1 MINGVAKPI
10 DNGNFLFLYCFAN
23 SVNNTIVI
31 NAMISGIRFNSG
43 VAMLAV
49 TNKTVYMP
57 NGIVTIYL
65 KLLALLL
72 KLLVIASAPQIRHG
86 IIAGNV

>member
-31 NAMISGIRFNSG
+31 TAMISGIGFNSG
-43 VAMLAV
+43 VAMLA
-49 TNKTVYMP
+49 TRNKIVYMP

-65 KLLALLL
+65 KLLLLL
-72 KLLVIASAPQIRHG
+72 WQLVVIASAPQIRHG

>member
-1 MINGVAKPI
+1 MVNGVAKHI
-10 DNGNFLFLYCFAN
+10 DSGNFLFLYCFVN

-31 NAMISGIRFNSG
+31 NAMISGIGFNSG

-49 TNKTVYMP
+49 TNKMVYMP

-65 KLLALLL
+65 KTISL
-72 KLLVIASAPQIRHG
+72 
-86 IIAGNV
+86 IIEATSNSFSTPDDTRNYGW

>member
-1 MINGVAKPI
+1 MINGVAKHI
-10 DNGNFLFLYCFAN
+10 DNGNFLFLYCFVN

-31 NAMISGIRFNSG
+31 NAMISGIGFNSG

-72 KLLVIASAPQIRHG
+72 NG
-86 IIAGNV
+86 IGRNECTL

>member
-1 MINGVAKPI
+1 MVNGVAKHI
-10 DNGNFLFLYCFAN
+10 DSGNFLFLYCFVN

-31 NAMISGIRFNSG
+31 NAMISGIGFNSG

-49 TNKTVYMP
+49 TNKMVYMP

-65 KLLALLL
+65 KLLALFL
-72 KLLVIASAPQIRHG
+72 KLLVIASAPHRIQVIM
-86 IIAGNV
+86 AV

>member
-31 NAMISGIRFNSG
+31 NAMISGIGFNSG
-43 VAMLAV
+43 VAMLA
-49 TNKTVYMP
+49 TRNKIVYMP

-65 KLLALLL
+65 KTTT
-72 KLLVIASAPQIRHG
+72 LVMAASCDSFSAPDKTWDYCW
-86 IIAGNV
+86 

>member
-1 MINGVAKPI
+1 MINGVVKHI

-23 SVNNTIVI
+23 SVNNTIVS
-31 NAMISGIRFNSG
+31 NAMISGIGFNSG

-65 KLLALLL
+65 KLVLLL
-72 KLLVIASAPQIRHG
+72 
-86 IIAGNV
+86 

>member
-1 MINGVAKPI
+1 MINGVAKHI

-31 NAMISGIRFNSG
+31 NAMISGIGFNSG

-49 TNKTVYMP
+49 IK
-57 NGIVTIYL
+57 
-65 KLLALLL
+65 
-72 KLLVIASAPQIRHG
+72 
-86 IIAGNV
+86 

>member
-1 MINGVAKPI
+1 MVNGVAKHI
-10 DNGNFLFLYCFAN
+10 DSGNFLFLYCFVN

-31 NAMISGIRFNSG
+31 NAMISGIGFNSG

-49 TNKTVYMP
+49 TNKMVYMP

-65 KLLALLL
+65 KLLALFL
-72 KLLVIASAPQIRHG
+72 KLLVIASAPQMIQG
-86 IIAGNV
+86 IMAGKV

>member
-1 MINGVAKPI
+1 MINGVAKHI

-31 NAMISGIRFNSG
+31 NAMISGIGFNSG

-49 TNKTVYMP
+49 TKRRYICLME
-57 NGIVTIYL
+57 
-65 KLLALLL
+65 
-72 KLLVIASAPQIRHG
+72 
-86 IIAGNV
+86 